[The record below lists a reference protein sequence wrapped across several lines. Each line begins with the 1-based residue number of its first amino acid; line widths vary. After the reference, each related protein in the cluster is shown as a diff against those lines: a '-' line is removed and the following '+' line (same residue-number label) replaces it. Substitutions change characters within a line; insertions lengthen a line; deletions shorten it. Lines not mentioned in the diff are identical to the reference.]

1 MGKIGEKT
9 TCRLLY
15 CERCGYTCVKDKEQ
29 KKGKCIYCK
38 IKLKTWDH
46 DEIVSLKEYL
56 AGGSESFLKE
66 HGYNYEVPGMGWVDY
81 TVDLTKKM
89 VDEYISKSPAF
100 DQNAFN
106 ECLEGFYKSKE
117 RFKAEWPDQKA
128 WERELKRRIE
138 EKVNRDFD
146 KKLEAERAAKE
157 ACKPKCPYCKST
169 KVKKIGVSGRLFS
182 TAMFG
187 MASGK
192 IGKQWHCNNCKSDF

>member
-1 MGKIGEKT
+1 MVTAALVKELREKT
-9 TCRLLY
+9 GAGMMDCKKVLTETDGDLEKAAELLR
-15 CERCGYTCVKDKEQ
+15 EKGITKAA
-29 KKGKCIYCK
+29 KKSGRVAA
-38 IKLKTWDH
+38 
-46 DEIVSLKEYL
+46 E
-56 AGGSESFLKE
+56 G
-66 HGYNYEVPGMGWVDY
+66 
-81 TVDLTKKM
+81 M

-106 ECLEGFYKSKE
+106 ECLEGFYKSKERFKKEHE